1 MKNYISNEDKSAR
14 MFQSGFMELFTH
26 VHPATPLVLFLP
38 VVAYS
43 LHIAYGTMGISMQV
57 SLVIAGLFVWTL
69 TEYLLHRE
77 IFHLQPESVWGKR
90 LHFIMHGV
98 HHDYPNDSRRLVMA
112 PAISIPLAAFFFIL
126 FKNIFGPTYVFPFF
140 AGFIIGYLVYDMMHY
155 AIHHFPMR
163 GKLGTYLKKH
173 HFRHHY
179 MDSDI
184 NFGVSSPLW
193 DVVFRTL
200 NEEQKQKP
208 TTQDITFDSSAGSK

>member
-14 MFQSGFMELFTH
+14 MFQSDFMELFTH
-26 VHPATPLVLFLP
+26 IHPATPLVLFLP

-43 LHIAYGTMGISMQV
+43 LHSAYGKMGISMQV

-77 IFHLQPESVWGKR
+77 IFHLQPESLWGKR

-126 FKNIFGPTYVFPFF
+126 FRNIFGPTYVFPFF

-163 GKLGTYLKKH
+163 GKIGTYLKKH

-184 NFGVSSPLW
+184 NYGVSSPLW

-200 NEEQKQKP
+200 NEEKKQKP
-208 TTQDITFDSSAGSK
+208 ATQDIPFGSSAGSK